1 MQFVSI
7 QIYYEYLFLRFL
19 LKYVYIKIPG
29 TKNDSKRRR
38 SVRPFL
44 SSRKPKERE
53 KKKEKR
59 KKEALDSQN
68 PQRRGKK
75 RRRYQMIFDGSLY
88 SQFINLPCHSLID
101 NSNYNRV
108 SLRNSGRRADY
119 TCTCTTATSLFIIV
133 GLSVCPLP
141 SSSSD

>member
-1 MQFVSI
+1 MI
-7 QIYYEYLFLRFL
+7 
-19 LKYVYIKIPG
+19 
-29 TKNDSKRRR
+29 R
-38 SVRPFL
+38 SVEEAYVPFL
-44 SSRKPKERE
+44 VRENQRRERE
-53 KKKEKR
+53 KKEKR

-141 SSSSD
+141 SSSSDWVAPRGGRFLLVH